1 MFKYHGGMRHED
13 RTTRAR
19 IRDAAIR
26 EVAARP
32 YGTTTVRDIAA
43 SAEVSPGSVIHHF
56 GSMDGLHRAC
66 NDHVATLIRDH
77 KTEAVT
83 APRGFDIL
91 SSLGDMAELPVAA
104 YLAKAVLGDS
114 PIVADLIDELVDDAV
129 AYMDE
134 GVEAGTILPTA
145 DPRGRAAVLLVWS
158 LGGLVLHRHLER
170 LLGVDLTQPDVLVSS
185 EAAPYVRNA
194 LDLMARGILTEPY
207 AEQLQMSLDMAW
219 GEDTRTG
226 RDMQLQKG

>member
-1 MFKYHGGMRHED
+1 MRDDD

-26 EVAARP
+26 EIAARP
-32 YGTTTVRDIAA
+32 YGTTTARDIAT
-43 SAEVSPGSVIHHF
+43 SADVSPGSVIHHF

-66 NDHVATLIRDH
+66 NDHVATLIRDY
-77 KTEAVT
+77 KVEAVS

-91 SSLGDMAELPVAA
+91 SSLSGMGDLPIAA

-134 GVEAGTILPTA
+134 GVAAGTILPTRDA
-145 DPRGRAAVLLVWS
+145 RGRAAVLLVWS

-170 LLGVDLTQPDVLVSS
+170 LLGVDLTQPDVLASS
-185 EAAPYVRNA
+185 AAAPYVVNA

-207 AEQLQMSLDMAW
+207 AAQLQMSLDEAW
-219 GEDTRTG
+219 GDASRTAH
-226 RDMQLQKG
+226 DMHLQKG